1 MFKPGK
7 PFIVDSDIIY
17 TYFLGFSKSLYGRIE
32 YVTIFSTLL
41 EEIRGRILTSRKVAP
56 PLSMSKI

>member
-1 MFKPGK
+1 MDCVGK
-7 PFIVDSDIIY
+7 PFIVDSDIY

-56 PLSMSKI
+56 PLSMSKT